1 MPVTDFIELSKN
13 RILVIGGYLQDIEIT
28 GSGHDASVT
37 SRPGGSAYNVAMCLS
52 YLGIDVLFLS
62 CFSHGK
68 GVGYAFDSLPVQS
81 DCQRGIFLYRGTEVL
96 AVQRPSR
103 PTMSGALRRLL
114 EGEKFA
120 LAYATLEIG
129 VESLSL
135 LDGIDSRYRILD
147 PSPGIELK
155 NLSGLEKFD
164 YILAND
170 HTPVAAR
177 ESKLIIKAGAKGAI
191 HRGVVYSPPL
201 PGTDKLGSGDLFGA
215 VFSYKLLLGQN
226 AEEALKWA
234 VLESSRYCLFR
245 GSLSDYLFQ
254 MKKR

>member
-1 MPVTDFIELSKN
+1 MPVTDFIEPSEN

-28 GSGHDASVT
+28 GSGHTASVI

-52 YLGIDVLFLS
+52 SLGLDVLFLS
-62 CFSHGK
+62 CFGPGNS
-68 GVGYAFDSLPVQS
+68 VGYAFDSLPVQS
-81 DCQRGIFLYRGTEVL
+81 GCQRGIFLYRGTEVL

-103 PTMSGALRRLL
+103 PAVSGVLRRLL
-114 EGEKFA
+114 DGEKFA

-129 VESLSL
+129 VESLNL
-135 LDGIDSRYRILD
+135 LEGIDSRYRILD

-155 NLSGLEKFD
+155 NLSGFEKFD

-170 HTPVAAR
+170 HTLVSAC

-191 HRGVVYSPPL
+191 HRGVVYSPPV
-201 PGTDKLGSGDLFGA
+201 PGIDKFGSGDLFGA
-215 VFSYKLLLGQN
+215 VFSSGLLLGHN
-226 AEEALKWA
+226 VEDAIKSA
-234 VLESSRYCLFR
+234 VIESSRYCLFG
-245 GSLSDYLFQ
+245 GSLDDYLFQ